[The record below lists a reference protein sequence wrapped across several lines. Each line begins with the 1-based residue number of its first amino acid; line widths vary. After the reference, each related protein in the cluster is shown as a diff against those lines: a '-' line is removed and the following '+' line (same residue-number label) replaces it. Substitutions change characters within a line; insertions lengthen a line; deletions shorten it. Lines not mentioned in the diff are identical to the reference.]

1 VASVKPFA
9 PTKGG
14 VESMAYYLDLFSPET
29 YEAFGRSS
37 RTISG
42 FRMRQLNAAKGIH
55 PEDRFLCYMTKLSRW
70 FGVLEVASECFINDE
85 PIFVPENDP
94 FTVRFKVNVVAWLP
108 KEKALPIHEDEVWNA
123 LSFTRGHSHN
133 TSTWTGK
140 VRASLVRIDDV
151 DGEFLERL
159 IIEQATGGREYPVA
173 EEKYQRLITQTI
185 RREDKIVVVTV
196 PEDRELVSEVSDKE
210 QTTRESHRM
219 QGLLASVGEKMGF
232 KIWLPKA
239 DRSAVLRDWRPE
251 EGMLLDIL
259 PLNYDETT
267 LKTIEQIDVLWLKR
281 RSIVRAFEVEH
292 TTAVY
297 SGILRMADLLAL
309 QPNMDIK
316 LHIVAPEYR
325 RDKVFEEIQRPVFSL
340 LEKGP
345 LIEYCT
351 FIPYDSLIELSEL
364 KYLAHVSDSI
374 LEDYAEPAEYGY

>member
-1 VASVKPFA
+1 
-9 PTKGG
+9 
-14 VESMAYYLDLFSPET
+14 
-29 YEAFGRSS
+29 
-37 RTISG
+37 
-42 FRMRQLNAAKGIH
+42 
-55 PEDRFLCYMTKLSRW
+55 
-70 FGVLEVASECFINDE
+70 
-85 PIFVPENDP
+85 
-94 FTVRFKVNVVAWLP
+94 
-108 KEKALPIHEDEVWNA
+108 
-123 LSFTRGHSHN
+123 
-133 TSTWTGK
+133 
-140 VRASLVRIDDV
+140 
-151 DGEFLERL
+151 
-159 IIEQATGGREYPVA
+159 
-173 EEKYQRLITQTI
+173 
-185 RREDKIVVVTV
+185 
-196 PEDRELVSEVSDKE
+196 
-210 QTTRESHRM
+210 
-219 QGLLASVGEKMGF
+219 
-232 KIWLPKA
+232 
-239 DRSAVLRDWRPE
+239 
-251 EGMLLDIL
+251 MLLDIL